1 MTVERLQKTL
11 ARAGIDSRRGA
22 EDLIRR
28 GEVVVNGQ
36 VAGLGDRADQELD
49 SIKVKGKRLP
59 ASIEK
64 KYFLLNKPRGYITS
78 RSDPEGR
85 PTIFNLIAEP
95 HRKGLFSVGR
105 LDFHTE
111 GLLLLTND
119 GDFAQRVA
127 HPRFKC
133 PKTYEVK
140 VKGIPDEAALNRLR
154 KGINLRGRKTLPAKV
169 HHKGKAAQTTKGNS
183 WWTVEI
189 SQGRTRQVREMF
201 LRVRHPV
208 QRLKRVAIGRL
219 RDPDIPVGSYR
230 RLSQQEIRNFT
241 ESPGRKN
248 SKKVER
254 GTRAG

>member
-1 MTVERLQKTL
+1 MSSERLQKIL
-11 ARAGIDSRRGA
+11 ARAGIESRRGA
-22 EDLIRR
+22 EELIRR
-28 GEVVVNGQ
+28 GEVVVNGR
-36 VAGLGDRADQELD
+36 VAGLGDRADQERD
-49 SIKVKGKRLP
+49 SIKVRGKRLP
-59 ASIEK
+59 AILEK

-85 PTIFNLIAEP
+85 PTVFNLIAAG

-105 LDFHTE
+105 LDYHTE

-119 GDFAQRVA
+119 GDFAERVA
-127 HPRFKC
+127 HPRFRC
-133 PKTYEVK
+133 SKTYEVK
-140 VKGIPDEAALNRLR
+140 VKGIPDESALNRLR
-154 KGINLRGRKTLPAKV
+154 KGINLQGRITLPAKV
-169 HHKGKAAQTTKGNS
+169 HQKGRSSETVQGNS

-230 RLSQQEIRNFT
+230 RLSQREIRIFA
-241 ESPGRKN
+241 ESPSRKG
-248 SKKVER
+248 SGEVR
-254 GTRAG
+254 GESQSS